1 MSSTNS
7 KATRLRISLHSIA
20 ERLVQLTRQVPI
32 NYFDPFDYGVVVFA
46 PKFHWG
52 EPPVKARVLQHEI
65 KREYEK
71 WIELVKVV
79 FAKAPNDVS
88 NKLDEADKKLRKWLE
103 LETSWSLT
111 SNLNENE
118 LTLRKDINEFDELI
132 RILEVSPSTEI
143 IVIPDTNSIV
153 AEPDPRIYRSL
164 VGATNFTFLLLPTVL
179 GELDN
184 LKNNHRNPDFR
195 EKVKKSIS
203 RIKGWRNQGS
213 LISGVTVDGN
223 ITVRAVAPE
232 PDMESTLSWLDSGVS
247 DKFHSYYATIAHLE
261 STTAASSLRSYP
273 L

>member
-1 MSSTNS
+1 M
-7 KATRLRISLHSIA
+7 
-20 ERLVQLTRQVPI
+20 E
-32 NYFDPFDYGVVVFA
+32 
-46 PKFHWG
+46 
-52 EPPVKARVLQHEI
+52 ARALQHDI

-88 NKLDEADKKLRKWLE
+88 NKLEESDKQLRKWIE
-103 LETSWSLT
+103 LETNWALT
-111 SNLNENE
+111 SNLAENE
-118 LTLRKDINEFDELI
+118 QNLRKDINEFDELI
-132 RILEVSPSTEI
+132 RILEVSPSSEI

-232 PDMESTLSWLDSGVS
+232 PDMESTLSWLDSGVG
-247 DKFHSYYATIAHLE
+247 DDRLIASILE
-261 STTAASSLRSYP
+261 IEAISPSAEVILVTGDINLQNKADVAMINTVDNPST
-273 L
+273 